1 MTPKREKRFRDVINK
16 RQKDLTVILE
26 DVHDGHNISAI
37 LRTCDSIGVQEV
49 YVIFTDD
56 ISYCK
61 IAEGVSP
68 LGKRSSGNAL
78 KWLDVHYFNTTEA
91 CFEAVRQKYE
101 YVFCTHLNEEAKSL
115 YELDCTKSVALLFGN
130 ERCGVS
136 QTALELSDG
145 NFEIPQIGLTQSLN
159 VSVACAVSL
168 YEAYRQREK
177 AGMYETCSLGETAAN
192 ELFAVWEEKSKK
204 ETKSKVKAV

>member
-1 MTPKREKRFRDVINK
+1 MSPKRIKRFKEVINK

-37 LRTCDSIGVQEV
+37 LRTCDSIGVQDV

-91 CFEAVRQKYE
+91 CFEAVRQKYD

-136 QTALELSDG
+136 QTALSLSDG

-168 YEAYRQREK
+168 YEAYRQR
-177 AGMYETCSLGETAAN
+177 AAAN
-192 ELFAVWEEKSKK
+192 MYDTPSLDAKRAKHLFDIWEEKSKK
-204 ETKSKVKAV
+204 VAKTKMI